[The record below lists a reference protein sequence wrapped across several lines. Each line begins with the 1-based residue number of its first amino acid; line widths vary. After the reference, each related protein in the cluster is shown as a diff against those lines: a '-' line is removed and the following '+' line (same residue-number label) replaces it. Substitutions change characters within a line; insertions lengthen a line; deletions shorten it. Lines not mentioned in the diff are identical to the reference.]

1 MLKDSKTFLVIFLCS
16 FSSLAYEITLT
27 RIFSV
32 SLWYHFAFM
41 IISIAMLGI
50 GASGTVLSLYPKLR
64 NLSRIGIYSLLL
76 GIGISMSYILSNQI
90 PFDPMRLSWEKMQLF
105 YISLYYITLSIPFF
119 FTGLI
124 IVTAFSTIGEK
135 AGIIYGADL
144 LGAGIGSIGIL
155 YLMTITGPDKAVFIL
170 SSIVL
175 IASLIISGKRLK
187 AVSLVLILLN
197 FSLLLFQPAFMNLR
211 MSPYKGLQVALR
223 YPGAE
228 HLKTYFSPFSRI
240 DTFKSPA
247 VRFAPG
253 LSLRYLDTL
262 PEQIGFSIDGSEM
275 NVITSASDRES
286 LRFLRYLPSAL
297 PYEISNPPQSPFIK
311 GGLRGI
317 SKGGMRGFSDETG
330 KKDDVLIIDPKGGL
344 QVLVAI
350 YYDSKNLYKV
360 ESNPLLI
367 KIIRDEFKDF
377 SDSMYRDNTWSGL
390 GRSWLKSDYRNFD
403 IIDLSLMGSSPSGS
417 FGISE
422 DYRFTVEAF
431 KEYIGHLKAEG
442 LLSIN
447 LFILPP
453 PRIELR
459 LINTI
464 IKAMEELGIKDVAKH
479 VVAIRSWGSI
489 CFLIKRSPFTPEEIE
504 ATREFSKN
512 RRFDL
517 IHYPGIKEEET
528 NIYIKMPSNEYFTA
542 FKKMLNPETRM
553 RFMHDYIFDISPVRD
568 DNPFFHYYLRLKNIS
583 EIYTLMGGK
592 WQYFI
597 EEGYILPAV
606 FIQVIFLSL
615 ILILLPAFSPPFSS
629 PLSKG
634 GRRGVKRWLGVFLVV
649 IARRS
654 RHLSGPTKQSQKQ
667 TSQAK
672 NEIMESYPSQRDCF
686 GLCDLAMTGEETM
699 LRNDKGQRFL
709 PYFALLG
716 IGFMFVEIALIQ
728 KIILPL
734 ENPSYAAA
742 AVLTSILISSGI
754 GSLLSHR
761 VSRLRSSFVII
772 LISLLI
778 IIYSFSLPVI
788 TDVISP
794 YSIPVKIIS
803 LFFTLMPLGLLMGI
817 PFPTGLKIL
826 SEENKSLIPWAWAIN
841 GCFSVLAPI
850 LTIMLSMVIGFK
862 MVLWLGALTYAM
874 AFMNL
879 QSFLKK
885 SI

>member
-1 MLKDSKTFLVIFLCS
+1 MLKDSKTFFVIFLCS

-64 NLSRIGIYSLLL
+64 NLSRIAIYSLLL

-90 PFDPMRLSWEKMQLF
+90 PFDPMRLSWERLQLF

-124 IVTAFSTIGEK
+124 IVTAFSAIGEK

-275 NVITSASDRES
+275 NAITSASDRES

-297 PYEISNPPQSPFIK
+297 PYEISNPPQSPLTPLNPPLLRGELK
-311 GGLRGI
+311 GGYRKVQGERG
-317 SKGGMRGFSDETG
+317 GL
-330 KKDDVLIIDPKGGL
+330 DDVLIIDPRGGL

-350 YYDSKNLYKV
+350 YYDSKNLYKI

-464 IKAMEELGIKDVAKH
+464 IKAMEELGIEDVKKNI
-479 VVAIRSWGSI
+479 VAIRSWDSVCI
-489 CFLIKRSPFTPEEIE
+489 LIKKSPFTLEDIK
-504 ATREFSKN
+504 AIKDFSKN

-568 DNPFFHYYLRLKNIS
+568 DNPFFHYYLRLKNII

-606 FIQVIFLSL
+606 FIQVIFWSL

-634 GRRGVKRWLGVFLVV
+634 GRRGVKRWLEGFLVV
-649 IARRS
+649 IARSEATEQFATKGHSERS
-654 RHLSGPTKQSQKQ
+654 EESH
-667 TSQAK
+667 
-672 NEIMESYPSQRDCF
+672 EIASATP
-686 GLCDLAMTGEETM
+686 
-699 LRNDKGQRFL
+699 RNNRGKSFL

-716 IGFMFVEIALIQ
+716 IGFMFVEITLIQ

-772 LISLLI
+772 TISLLI

-862 MVLWLGALTYAM
+862 MVLWLGALTYVM

>member
-1 MLKDSKTFLVIFLCS
+1 MLKDSKIFFVIFLCS
-16 FSSLAYEITLT
+16 LSSLAYEITLM

-64 NLSRIGIYSLLL
+64 NLSHIGIYSLLL

-90 PFDPMRLSWEKMQLF
+90 PFDPMRLSWERMQLF

-124 IVTAFSTIGEK
+124 IATAFSTIGEK
-135 AGIIYGADL
+135 SGIIYGADL
-144 LGAGIGSIGIL
+144 LGAGTGSIGIL
-155 YLMTITGPDKAVFIL
+155 YLMSTTGPDKAVFIL

-187 AVSLVLILLN
+187 AVPLILILLN
-197 FSLLLFQPAFMNLR
+197 FSILLFQPAFMNLR

-275 NVITSASDRES
+275 NAITSASGRKS

-297 PYEISNPPQSPFIK
+297 PYEISNPTQSPF
-311 GGLRGI
+311 
-317 SKGGMRGFSDETG
+317 T
-330 KKDDVLIIDPKGGL
+330 VLILDPKGGL

-431 KEYIGHLKAEG
+431 KEYIGHLKPEG

-459 LINTI
+459 LMNTI
-464 IKAMEELGIKDVAKH
+464 IKATEELGIKDVAKH
-479 VVAIRSWGSI
+479 IVAMRSWGSI
-489 CFLIKRSPFTPEEIE
+489 CILIKRSPFTSEEIK

-512 RRFDL
+512 RRFDS

-528 NIYIKMPSNEYFTA
+528 NIYIKTPSNEYSTA
-542 FKKMLNPETRM
+542 FKKILNPETRM

-568 DNPFFHYYLRLKNIS
+568 DKPFFHYYLKLKNIS
-583 EIYTLMGGK
+583 EIYKLMGGK

-615 ILILLPAFSPPFSS
+615 ILMLLPAFSKKHKTENLWDKNVPPID
-629 PLSKG
+629 
-634 GRRGVKRWLGVFLVV
+634 RRGFLTPPKGFPDKNTPHSVLG
-649 IARRS
+649 
-654 RHLSGPTKQSQKQ
+654 
-667 TSQAK
+667 K
-672 NEIMESYPSQRDCF
+672 N
-686 GLCDLAMTGEETM
+686 L
-699 LRNDKGQRFL
+699 L
-709 PYFALLG
+709 PYFAFLG
-716 IGFMFVEIALIQ
+716 IGFMFVEITLIQ

-772 LISLLI
+772 TISLLI

-850 LTIMLSMVIGFK
+850 LTIMIAMVIGFK
-862 MVLWLGALTYAM
+862 MVLWLGALTYVM
-874 AFMNL
+874 AFLILNN
-879 QSFLKK
+879 FAKK
-885 SI
+885 